1 VGGFPYVIANDL
13 AGTTTSYTWRTPNTT
28 QPEVFIVVNPEN
40 GQEVMVGPFAL
51 QEVLSVGENE
61 DAGFAV
67 SLYPNPAANV
77 LSVNCEG
84 GEIVV
89 SMTDLTGKQVLAQS
103 ARGGKLTLDVST
115 LSSGSYILTV
125 QQGAGSV
132 SKRISIQ
139 R

>member
-1 VGGFPYVIANDL
+1 
-13 AGTTTSYTWRTPNTT
+13 
-28 QPEVFIVVNPEN
+28 
-40 GQEVMVGPFAL
+40 MVGPFAL

-67 SLYPNPAANV
+67 SVYPNPAANV
-77 LSVNCEG
+77 LSVNCEDVD
-84 GEIVV
+84 GEIMV

-103 ARGGKLTLDVST
+103 ARGGKLALDVST

-125 QQGAGSV
+125 QQGAGTV
-132 SKRISIQ
+132 SKRVSIQ